1 LDAKGFKIPGI
12 REEKQVNDFFHG
24 RIRNREVIYPNHRP
38 QGRLMMKR
46 RNPFAR
52 LTESLTIQTS
62 TLADH
67 PNNFFTEKDEYLF
80 VKKATQALAHI
91 SHQYDT
97 PDSPTERLFH
107 DQLDQLRKE
116 MEPAQNEHS
125 ESLNP
130 Y

>member
-1 LDAKGFKIPGI
+1 
-12 REEKQVNDFFHG
+12 
-24 RIRNREVIYPNHRP
+24 
-38 QGRLMMKR
+38 MKHHH
-46 RNPFAR
+46 PFAR
-52 LTESLTIQTS
+52 LTESLTVQTS

-67 PNNFFTEKDEYLF
+67 PNNFFTEKNEYRF

-91 SHQYDT
+91 SHRYDT

-116 MEPAQNEHS
+116 MKPAQNEHS

-130 Y
+130 YSPV